1 MNFFNPFRKNTRPQ
15 GVKLAELSVEPAAQ
29 EGAPRKEPGFGP
41 AGESA
46 APMHVE
52 PTLGDV
58 QASSPAAPAASAA
71 GEASDLPAADGVPP
85 AFTFSEPAAVES
97 PASAAP
103 AAPVA
108 PAASAPKKPA
118 PWDPYGIQP
127 PAGEAVKPASVPTPA
142 APESAPQPAAAAAAA
157 PLPPAEPAPIP
168 AETAPVFAPAPE
180 TQSPAAA
187 EAASAAAT
195 PEEPRP
201 IPVVTEP
208 MPRPAKSAAAPE
220 VRRVPSD
227 AELEARRRTKHRLVG
242 AAAILMAVVVAAP
255 FILDSRPPID
265 DAKLSQVRM
274 DIPKE
279 SETST
284 AINAAVEPP
293 SQRAQSG
300 DVDVTNMTLGRDEST
315 AKANLAREAQSSMK
329 AQAKTEAKPQPKPAA
344 KADAKPQGK
353 TEAKTEAKAEPKAE
367 VKRASQK
374 TAGITPPTGKGWY
387 VQVTAL
393 SNEAAAER
401 IVKRLAVLGLP
412 AYKTKT
418 DGALWKV
425 RVGLYGSRDEAE
437 GAKGTI
443 ILNGVAH
450 KPYVANK

>member
-15 GVKLAELSVEPAAQ
+15 GVKLAELSAGPAAE
-29 EGAPRKEPGFGP
+29 EGASRKEPSFGP
-41 AGESA
+41 AGESV
-46 APMHVE
+46 APVHAE
-52 PTLGDV
+52 LTLGD
-58 QASSPAAPAASAA
+58 APSAFPASPAAPTAGAASGA
-71 GEASDLPAADGVPP
+71 PAADGVPP
-85 AFTFSEPAAVES
+85 AFTFTEPATPES
-97 PASAAP
+97 SAPAAP
-103 AAPVA
+103 AAPA
-108 PAASAPKKPA
+108 APKKPA

-127 PAGEAVKPASVPTPA
+127 PAGEAVKPAPA
-142 APESAPQPAAAAAAA
+142 ASAAGAPEPVPQPAAPAAA
-157 PLPPAEPAPIP
+157 PQAPAAAQQPAEPASIP
-168 AETAPVFAPAPE
+168 AQTEPVFAPAPE
-180 TQSPAAA
+180 VRTAAAGEAAPAAA
-187 EAASAAAT
+187 A
-195 PEEPRP
+195 EEPRP

-208 MPRPAKSAAAPE
+208 MPRPVKSAAAPE
-220 VRRVPSD
+220 VRRVPTD

-255 FILDSRPPID
+255 FVLDSRPPID
-265 DAKLSQVRM
+265 DTKLSQVRM

-284 AINAAVEPP
+284 AINAAAEPP

-315 AKANLAREAQSSMK
+315 AKANLAREAQNSMK
-329 AQAKTEAKPQPKPAA
+329 AQAKAEAKPQPKPAA
-344 KADAKPQGK
+344 KAEAKPQGK
-353 TEAKTEAKAEPKAE
+353 TEAKIEAKAEPKAE
-367 VKRASQK
+367 SKRAPQK

-412 AYKTKT
+412 AYKTKA
-418 DGALWKV
+418 DGTLWKV

-443 ILNGVAH
+443 ILNGVAQ

>member
-15 GVKLAELSVEPAAQ
+15 VVKLAELSAEPAAE
-29 EGAPRKEPGFGP
+29 EGTPRKEPSFAP
-41 AGESA
+41 AGEPA
-46 APMHVE
+46 ATVHRE
-52 PTLGDV
+52 PKFGV
-58 QASSPAAPAASAA
+58 APSPTAPAAAPAEGA
-71 GEASDLPAADGVPP
+71 PAATDEGVPP
-85 AFTFSEPAAVES
+85 AFTFTEPAAPER
-97 PASAAP
+97 PAPAAAAP
-103 AAPVA
+103 AAPV
-108 PAASAPKKPA
+108 PKKPA
-118 PWDPYGIQP
+118 PWDPYGIEP
-127 PAGEAVKPASVPTPA
+127 PAGEAVKSAPAAAAPDPVVQPA
-142 APESAPQPAAAAAAA
+142 APAAPQPAH
-157 PLPPAEPAPIP
+157 PAPIP
-168 AETAPVFAPAPE
+168 AEAAPVLAPAPE
-180 TQSPAAA
+180 TRTAPTEEPAPAAA
-187 EAASAAAT
+187 
-195 PEEPRP
+195 EEPRP
-201 IPVVTEP
+201 IPVLTEP
-208 MPRPAKSAAAPE
+208 MPRPAKRAAEPE
-220 VRRVPSD
+220 VRRMPTD

-344 KADAKPQGK
+344 KTEAKPL
-353 TEAKTEAKAEPKAE
+353 TKTEAKAEA
-367 VKRASQK
+367 KRAPQK
-374 TAGITPPTGKGWY
+374 SAGITPPTGKGWY

-401 IVKRLAVLGLP
+401 IVRRLAVLGLP

-425 RVGLYGSRDEAE
+425 RVGLYGTRDEAE

-443 ILNGVAH
+443 ILNGVAQ